1 MAILYTPV
9 ERDLYVYD
17 FKLCMPPVP
26 SRPSWRHYVFALFV
40 CVCVRPSQRMQSPI
54 RLPSTCKFQLVNL
67 QTFSSDGRTGPP
79 IYATA
84 PMVGGLARSRLV
96 VLTRRSLCIQDTAQL
111 VTSTMQFCMLGTMGH
126 PPGHFPPP
134 LPQPYSR
141 YPEHLP
147 LEPEYPTL
155 GIVELCDYARA

>member
-9 ERDLYVYD
+9 ERDLCVYD
-17 FKLCMPPVP
+17 FKLCMPPAP

-40 CVCVRPSQRMQSPI
+40 CVCVCVRPSQRMQSPV

-96 VLTRRSLCIQDTAQL
+96 VLTSDPQIALYTRYCPAGDLDHAVLYARDY
-111 VTSTMQFCMLGTMGH
+111 GT
-126 PPGHFPPP
+126 PTRTFFPSPPP
-134 LPQPYSR
+134 TLQSLSR
-141 YPEHLP
+141 
-147 LEPEYPTL
+147 TS
-155 GIVELCDYARA
+155 AA

>member
-1 MAILYTPV
+1 MIYACMILNYACLLHQVARPGGIM
-9 ERDLYVYD
+9 
-17 FKLCMPPVP
+17 F
-26 SRPSWRHYVFALFV
+26 SRCSSVCV

-126 PPGHFPPP
+126 PPGHFPPSP
-134 LPQPYSR
+134 P
-141 YPEHLP
+141 
-147 LEPEYPTL
+147 PTL
-155 GIVELCDYARA
+155 QSLSRTSAACA